1 MATKPKPLGLEEAA
15 ASGDTAATLTA
26 LRDLL
31 ARTIVHTGSARE
43 LASLSRQFVHV
54 LGELESHKPPTQTRR
69 SPLDELAERR
79 RTTGGTGPRVQP
91 RRTGASADR
100 PNHLP

>member
-1 MATKPKPLGLEEAA
+1 MATKAKPQGLVEAA

-31 ARTIVHTGSARE
+31 ARTIVGTGSARE

-54 LGELESHKPPTQTRR
+54 LTELETRKPPTQKRR

-79 RTTGGTGPRVQP
+79 MASVGTGPRIKP
-91 RRTGASADR
+91 RQADAHDN
-100 PNHLP
+100 PVADKG